1 MHHSSAAIFVL
12 APAPN
17 ALSARCSGADDFSA
31 DYSSGGV
38 DFGHFLTSMFVV
50 TGVALPL
57 VLAHAG
63 ILHELAAYMSIAGGV
78 LVYGTIIT
86 YGRFFSAET
95 DTF

>member
-1 MHHSSAAIFVL
+1 MC
-12 APAPN
+12 
-17 ALSARCSGADDFSA
+17 ARCSGVDDFSA

-38 DFGHFLTSMFVV
+38 DFGQFVTSMFLV
-50 TGVALPL
+50 TGVAFPL
-57 VLAHAG
+57 VLAHAEV
-63 ILHELAAYMSIAGGV
+63 IHDMAAYMSIAGGV